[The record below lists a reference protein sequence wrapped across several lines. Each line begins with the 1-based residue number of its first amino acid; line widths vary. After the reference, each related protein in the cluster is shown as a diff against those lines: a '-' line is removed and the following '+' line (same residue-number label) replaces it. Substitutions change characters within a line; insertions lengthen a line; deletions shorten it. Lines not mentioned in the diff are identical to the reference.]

1 MNIWRGLP
9 ALLAAMVVAWGAQAG
24 TVPVLSGLT
33 PIPLKAG
40 INLVPQFTADGRDA
54 TILLGWRDN
63 GNAHGYDLFVVTLPS
78 RPGGNDT
85 QIVGVDADGGF
96 ADSVSDR
103 PHAGED
109 MVRAVRFAR
118 GRVDGQPATLLLTA
132 TRAITGTYYDPA
144 PVDFVAY
151 RLRRAEGGP
160 GTTPDYF
167 ASIAKFRSP
176 TPYCNAE
183 IALATAFNLP
193 LRAGYEGAK
202 GRDGKPVPD
211 GCFH

>member
-1 MNIWRGLP
+1 MEIRRGLIVLT
-9 ALLAAMVVAWGAQAG
+9 ATIGLAWGAQAG
-24 TVPVLSGLT
+24 TAPVLSGLT
-33 PIPLKAG
+33 PISLKAG
-40 INLVPQFTADGRDA
+40 INSVPQFAADGRDA

-78 RPGGNDT
+78 RLGGKDA
-85 QIVGVDADGGF
+85 QVVGVDADGGF

-118 GRVDGQPATLLLTA
+118 GQVDGKPATLLLTA
-132 TRAITGTYYDPA
+132 TRATTESYYDPV

-151 RLRRAEGGP
+151 RLQRAEGGP
-160 GTTPDYF
+160 GTTLDYF
-167 ASIAKFRSP
+167 APIAKFRSR